1 MAGGEGEGCGGH
13 MGDQGDDF
21 RIGHK
26 GTRFLEEALQDEVRK
41 EQGEKKGHQSADTD
55 GSCLFENHEEQ
66 G

>member
-1 MAGGEGEGCGGH
+1 

-26 GTRFLEEALQDEVRK
+26 GTRFLEEVLQDEVRK